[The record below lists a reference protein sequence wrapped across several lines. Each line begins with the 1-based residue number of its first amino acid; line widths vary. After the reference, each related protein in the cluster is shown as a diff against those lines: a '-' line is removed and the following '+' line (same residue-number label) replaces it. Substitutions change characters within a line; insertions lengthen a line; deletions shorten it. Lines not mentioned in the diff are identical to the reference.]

1 MPADH
6 SLDASYFDGIFA
18 SDDDPW
24 SLASSPYEA
33 AKFDATIAAIA
44 DSRYNR
50 GLEIGCAHGVLTVR
64 LARLC
69 DTLLAID
76 ISTHAVNMAR
86 RRCASL
92 PMVRIERAAFP
103 ADVPTGRFD
112 IITLS
117 EVVYYW
123 SDADIAAAART
134 IGTIANPGCRLIL
147 VHWTGET
154 DYPQSGD
161 DAVTKLYR
169 HLGDVITIDRTERTP
184 SYRLDQWTMQ

>member
-44 DSRYNR
+44 DSRYDR

-64 LARLC
+64 LAELC
-69 DTLLAID
+69 GTLLAID
-76 ISTHAVNMAR
+76 ISTHAVDLAR

-92 PMVRIERAAFP
+92 PMVRIEQAAFP
-103 ADVPTGRFD
+103 ADVPADRFD
-112 IITLS
+112 LITLS

-123 SDADIAAAART
+123 SDADIAAAARA
-134 IGTIANPGCRLIL
+134 IVTIADPGCRLIL

-161 DAVTKLYR
+161 DAVTKLR
-169 HLGDVITIDRTERTP
+169 LHLGDAITVVRADRTS
-184 SYRLDQWTMQ
+184 SYRLDQWIMR